1 MAWTDDLVV
10 MVRVLI
16 NDLGESQKY
25 ADSYLQRVL
34 VCAGVLVR
42 KDIDLPYQYTFDVA
56 NAGISP
62 DPVLV
67 GDETTQAL
75 LPLRAAGMIAQGN
88 YMTAVSQG
96 IRVRD
101 GDSSIDTSVGFAGY
115 RDIIRLGPSA
125 AYERLRWQIQASSAS
140 AGGAVVGAYRA
151 PGEWTPDSLSWFYD
165 DLAVRTRGPD
175 FRENGVR

>member
-10 MVRVLI
+10 MLRVLI
-16 NDLGESQKY
+16 NDLGEPQKY
-25 ADSYLQRVL
+25 VDAYLQRVI

-42 KDIDLPYQYTFDVA
+42 KDIELPYSYSFNVGNVT
-56 NAGISP
+56 ISP

-75 LPLRAAGMIAQGN
+75 LPLKAAGLINEGN
-88 YMTAVSQG
+88 YMTAVGQG

-101 GDSSIDTSVGFAGY
+101 GDSAIDTSVGFAGY

-125 AYERLRWQIQASSAS
+125 AYERLRWQLQASSAS

-151 PGEWTPDSLSWFYD
+151 PGEYTPDSIAWFYD
-165 DLAVRTRGPD
+165 DLAVRTRTDAYRGT
-175 FRENGVR
+175 R